1 MDVVNSVYQLA
12 IKDIV
17 DMQKSLLLQKQTL
30 GPASTPEEYSQ
41 FVKKRIRQELKA
53 ASVRKRA
60 EVARLVLAVP
70 QEPSELLIA
79 RKEYRLL
86 LARLRAYKELVASGR
101 I

>member
-1 MDVVNSVYQLA
+1 MNVADSVYQLA
-12 IKDIV
+12 IKDV
-17 DMQKSLLLQKQTL
+17 SDMRTGLMRQQKTL
-30 GPASTPEEYSQ
+30 RPATTLEEYSL
-41 FVKKRIRQELKA
+41 FVRKEIGRELKKA
-53 ASVRKRA
+53 CVRKRA

-86 LARLRAYKELVASGR
+86 LARLRAYKELTETHQ